1 MMILY
6 TENPKDTTKELLEL
20 INEPSKVAGYK
31 ISIQKPVAFLYINRI
46 VRREVLKCVCVLSR
60 SVVSNSLQLRG
71 LYPAARLLCP
81 WNFPHQNTSGGLV
94 AK

>member
-31 ISIQKPVAFLYINRI
+31 ISIQKPVAFLYTNRI
-46 VRREVLKCVCVLSR
+46 VRREILKCVCVLSR
-60 SVVSNSLQLRG
+60 SVVSNSLQPQDCTQQLG
-71 LYPAARLLCP
+71 SSVHGTFHARI
-81 WNFPHQNTSGGLV
+81 LV
-94 AK
+94 VV